1 MFCKMKIDIPE
12 IDNLDNAEE
21 WIILIVYIII
31 GVVVYMLLSTLYSVL
46 LLPVRVYDCC
56 KAICKCFSVK
66 SYVEVQES

>member
-1 MFCKMKIDIPE
+1 MKIDIPE
-12 IDNLDNAEE
+12 ITSLDNAEE

-46 LLPVRVYDCC
+46 LLPVRIYSCC

-66 SYVEVQES
+66 RYAAVPES

>member
-12 IDNLDNAEE
+12 IENLDNVEE

-46 LLPVRVYDCC
+46 LLPVRVYGCC

-66 SYVEVQES
+66 RYAEVPES